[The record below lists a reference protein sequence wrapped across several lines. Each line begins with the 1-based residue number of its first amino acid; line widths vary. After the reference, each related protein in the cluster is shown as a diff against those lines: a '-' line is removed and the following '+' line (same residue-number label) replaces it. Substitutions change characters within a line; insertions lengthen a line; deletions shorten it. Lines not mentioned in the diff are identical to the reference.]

1 MTRRP
6 LFRRSPRRLGRDEGG
21 IAVVEFA
28 LTAPLFLLLIM
39 GIFDFSWQMYA
50 NQVLQGAVSKAARDA
65 TLEANAADQSAL
77 DAGVRERV
85 LNVFPHAQVSFTRLA
100 YNSYDEVGDPESFND
115 TNKNGEYDPG
125 ECFEDVNG
133 NGSWDADRGM
143 TGNGGAEDVVLYTA
157 SMRIMRVLPVWRMLG
172 QSQVVTLK
180 STTVLRNQPY
190 TTSTETSEVIC
201 K

>member
-1 MTRRP
+1 MIGR
-6 LFRRSPRRLGRDEGG
+6 LFLRCSQRRLARDESGL
-21 IAVVEFA
+21 AVVEFA

-65 TLEANAADQSAL
+65 TLETNAGDQSAL
-77 DAGVRERV
+77 DANVRERV
-85 LNVFPHAQVSFTRLA
+85 QEVFRDAKVSFTRLA

-115 TNKNGEYDPG
+115 TNKNGEYDSG

-133 NGSWDADRGM
+133 NGSWDTDRGAD
-143 TGNGGAEDVVLYTA
+143 GNGGADDVVLYTA
-157 SMRIMRVLPVWRMLG
+157 SMELTRVLPVWRMIG
-172 QSQVVTLK
+172 QSQTVTLK

-190 TTSTETSEVIC
+190 TTSTETKEVIC
-201 K
+201 D